1 MKCIENKIDI
11 LLENDILFEKYI
23 NKIENDE
30 CIIPK
35 DLDKK
40 LLNSI
45 NSLNQKNINK
55 SKHTYKFIDFLKVSC
70 FTVLTLLIWEV
81 GYSNLD
87 NLNNL
92 EYQTFDK
99 KIELFNIANQRDNI
113 SQKIGDF
120 FLSPINIESNK

>member
-1 MKCIENKIDI
+1 MKCIENKIDM

-23 NKIENDE
+23 NKIENEE
-30 CIIPK
+30 CILPK

-45 NSLNQKNINK
+45 NSLSQKNIKK
-55 SKHTYKFIDFLKVSC
+55 SKNTYKFIDFLKVSC

-81 GYSNLD
+81 GYSNLG
-87 NLNNL
+87 NL